1 MFYKSDRPLTAYPQY
16 LVSMEYH
23 LFCIK
28 QLLVQVIS
36 YSQEYAVLLFC
47 NLQLL
52 KVQHDSSSYE
62 IMVENSNT
70 RHGERTVY
78 TDIKQNR

>member
-1 MFYKSDRPLTAYPQY
+1 MLFY
-16 LVSMEYH
+16 
-23 LFCIK
+23 F
-28 QLLVQVIS
+28 
-36 YSQEYAVLLFC
+36 FC

-70 RHGERTVY
+70 RHRERTVY
-78 TDIKQNR
+78 PDIPQNRYNVLQQMNVWNSSFHRYFTSVIFKNCLKVKGG